1 MLFFHPQYI
10 KQADFCFSPF
20 DKETVSVKQ
29 KQPCKYS
36 NDNTLLAPYISSKSV
51 LSDRERRM
59 LNTITEPIQVSIYGT

>member
-36 NDNTLLAPYISSKSV
+36 NDNTSQAQYHPHIAAAVYI
-51 LSDRERRM
+51 
-59 LNTITEPIQVSIYGT
+59 I